1 MITKLLPF
9 FENMNIKVVCSSKI
23 LKIQFPDIPTKITM
37 IMILKVISETQ
48 KTILPTLVLVL

>member
-23 LKIQFPDIPTKITM
+23 LKIQFPDIPTKMT
-37 IMILKVISETQ
+37 MILKVISETK